1 MVFLIIIIIAV
12 ANSNAHW
19 STLPDW
25 VLIAGMLSFYTL
37 PLGFFLV
44 ALGLRLKNK
53 AGRSVSSYGFVI
65 GTGAAL
71 MISWLWFWGVAL
83 FRLLLIG

>member
-25 VLIAGMLSFYTL
+25 VLLASMLSLYTL

-53 AGRSVSSYGFVI
+53 AGCSVTSYGFVI
-65 GTGAAL
+65 GAGAAI
-71 MISWLWFWGVAL
+71 MIYWLWLWGVAL